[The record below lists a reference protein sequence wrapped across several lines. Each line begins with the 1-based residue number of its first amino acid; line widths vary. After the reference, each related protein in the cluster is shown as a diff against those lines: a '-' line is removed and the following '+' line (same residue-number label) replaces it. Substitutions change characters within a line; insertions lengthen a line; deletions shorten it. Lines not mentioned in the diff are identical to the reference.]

1 MRMLGIAACLALAAG
16 AASAEPTRVT
26 VRAHSLDAKFIGDQ
40 MGGVAVTLRD
50 ARTGKVLAR
59 GVTQGGTGDTQR
71 IMKTPQVRGQA
82 ITDAAT
88 AGFEAVLDID
98 RPTLVEAEGIGPAGK
113 PASAVRVT
121 SQMWVL
127 PGRHLA
133 SDGWVLTFPGLV
145 IEPEVAGLRADGA
158 MLKAKV
164 SLMCGCPIEPGGL
177 WAAENYTV
185 TAELLQGGR
194 TVSLTPLAYGGTPSQ
209 FAVRLPAAKPGRYR
223 LRLTATDRTTPNAGV
238 WEAPVRLR

>member
-1 MRMLGIAACLALAAG
+1 MRMVGIAACLALAAG

-26 VRAHSLDAKFIGDQ
+26 VRAQSLDAKFIGDQ

-50 ARTGKVLAR
+50 AATRKVLAHGTIR
-59 GVTQGGTGDTQR
+59 GGTGDTPR
-71 IMKTPQVRGQA
+71 IMKTPRVRGQA
-82 ITDAAT
+82 ISDAAT
-88 AGFEAVLDID
+88 AGFEAVLDLD
-98 RPTLVEAEGIGPAGK
+98 RPTLVEAEGVGPAGK
-113 PASAVRVT
+113 SASAVRVT
-121 SQMWVL
+121 SQMWII
-127 PGRHLA
+127 PGRDVT

-145 IEPEVAGLRADGA
+145 IEPEVAGLQAEA
-158 MLKAKV
+158 PALKAKV

-185 TAELLQGGR
+185 TAELLQGRR
-194 TVSLTPLAYGGTPSQ
+194 TVSRTPLAYAGAPSQ

-223 LRLTATDRTTPNAGV
+223 LRITATDRTTPNAGV